1 MAKFVWKDAFLKV
14 NGVDLSD
21 HVRSL
26 TLNYPGAPV
35 DATAMGDTSRVRLQ
49 GITEWNVDVT
59 FTQDFDSGSVDATL
73 FPLGQQDAAF
83 EIQIKPDNSAASATN
98 PNFHGNAMINNYQ
111 IAGGAVGDLAEA
123 TCTFLSRG
131 ALTRSVAEDSTGE
144 PI

>member
-1 MAKFVWKDAFLKV
+1 MAKFVWKDAFLTV

-49 GITEWNVDVT
+49 GITEWNIDVT

-83 EIQIKPDNSAASATN
+83 AIEVRPDNSAVSKSN
-98 PNFHGNAMINNYQ
+98 PSFTGNAMINNYQ
-111 IAGGAVGDLAEA
+111 VVGGTVGDLAES

-131 ALTRSVAEDSTGE
+131 ALTRSTS
-144 PI
+144 